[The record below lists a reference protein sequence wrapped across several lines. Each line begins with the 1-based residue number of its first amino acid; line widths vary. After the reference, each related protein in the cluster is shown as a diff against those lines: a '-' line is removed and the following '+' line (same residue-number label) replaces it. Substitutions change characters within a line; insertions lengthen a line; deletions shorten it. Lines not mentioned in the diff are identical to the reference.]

1 MPIPAP
7 ILPEQLLWGH
17 RVGVE
22 RVNLRLTSAAASDL
36 ALAIITGSKR
46 ILWVNVYKT
55 PLSDTGVNVTLDCI
69 ISQPDLSSD
78 VTIFSGQAVPQ
89 SGNPGTPVQL
99 APSPGTA
106 GAANI
111 SQAFSILVIEMTNP
125 DTDAMDLLF
134 EVVYV
139 PALTAEN
146 ETITADASIAKMGF
160 T

>member
-7 ILPEQLLWGH
+7 ILPDQLLWGH

-22 RVNLRLTSAAASDL
+22 RARLRITSAAATQTDFV
-36 ALAIITGSKR
+36 IISGPKR

-55 PLSDTGVNVTLDCI
+55 PDSDAGVNATLDCI
-69 ISQPDLSSD
+69 ILRPDLSSD

-111 SQAFSILVIEMTNP
+111 SEAFSILVIEMTNP

-146 ETITADASIAKMGF
+146 QTITADASIAKMEF

>member
-22 RVNLRLTSAAASDL
+22 RVNLRITSAAASEL
-36 ALAIITGSKR
+36 ALAIVSGPKR
-46 ILWVNVYKT
+46 VLWVNVYKT
-55 PLSDTGVNVTLDCI
+55 PASDAGINATLSCVL
-69 ISQPDLSSD
+69 SQPDLSSD
-78 VTIFSGQAVPQ
+78 VQIFAGQAVPQ
-89 SGNPGTPVQL
+89 SGNPGTPIQL
-99 APSPGTA
+99 APIAGSA
-106 GAANI
+106 GASNI
-111 SQAFSILVIEMTNP
+111 SEDYSILVIELTNP